1 MSINQTKKFETEVDI
16 PQNVNVTL
24 KNFMMR
30 VEGPLGKTHKNF
42 KKIPVNININDNKI
56 ILKASGTRKKH
67 YAILNTA
74 KSIIQTLCDG
84 VIDGYT
90 VKMKIVF
97 SHFPITVKL
106 EDKKVL
112 IENFQGEKAPR
123 ISRIWGKSKVTPKG
137 DDLIITGPVLTDV
150 TQTAAEI
157 QSKSKVKN
165 KDHRVFLDGIYR
177 YSKSKGIEK

>member
-1 MSINQTKKFETEVDI
+1 MSINQAKKFETEVDI

-30 VEGPLGKTHKNF
+30 VDGPLGKTHKNF
-42 KKIPVNININDNKI
+42 KKIPVNININNNKI

>member
-1 MSINQTKKFETEVDI
+1 MSISQTKKLEAEIGI

-24 KNFMMR
+24 KNFMLK
-30 VEGPLGKTHKNF
+30 VDGPLGKTHKNF
-42 KKIPVNININDNKI
+42 KKIPVDININDNKI
-56 ILKASGTRKKH
+56 TLKATGTRKKH

-74 KSIIQTLCDG
+74 KSIIQTLCEG

-90 VKMKIVF
+90 VKMKIIS
-97 SHFPITVKL
+97 SHFPITVKT
-106 EDKKVL
+106 EGKRVL

-123 ISRIWGKSKVTPKG
+123 VARIWGDSKVISKG
-137 DDLIITGPVLTDV
+137 EDLIITGYVLTDV

-165 KDHRVFLDGIYR
+165 KDHRVFLDGIYK
-177 YSKSKGIEK
+177 YFKSKGIEV